1 MYQKRLHST
10 GNVTLLESARLH
22 HVSAL
27 TRNCHPPIGVYKNC
41 PDMNRSSLSVR
52 MKGLEPPLLTEPDPK
67 SGAATNYATCANAV
81 QRYDYFSNFQ
91 NFREKYL

>member
-1 MYQKRLHST
+1 
-10 GNVTLLESARLH
+10 
-22 HVSAL
+22 
-27 TRNCHPPIGVYKNC
+27 
-41 PDMNRSSLSVR
+41 

-91 NFREKYL
+91 NFKENTYTHFKQNHITIYPSGNKNLIIIVAFQAKFKKAACSFVIESMTN